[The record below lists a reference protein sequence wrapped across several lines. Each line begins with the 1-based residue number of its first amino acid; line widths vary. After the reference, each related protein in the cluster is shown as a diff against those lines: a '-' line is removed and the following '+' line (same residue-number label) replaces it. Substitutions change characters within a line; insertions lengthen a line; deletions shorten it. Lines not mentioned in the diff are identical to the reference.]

1 MSTLARELENYLAVR
16 RSLGFDLRTSARFLR
31 RFVSFVES
39 QGADHVTTDLFLR
52 WQAAFGRA
60 ASSTWAAR
68 LGAIRLFA
76 QWLSGIDDRTEV
88 PPKAL
93 IPGRY
98 RRSRPYIYSD
108 QEIARIME
116 EAARLPSVYGL
127 RALTYTTLFGLIAV
141 TGLRVSEAIGLDN
154 GDVDLATGVLTIRQG
169 KSGKVRIVPVAES
182 TSDRLMA
189 YARERDRLLGHA
201 PPSFFASDRG
211 ERPGDCGA
219 RYNFAAVC
227 QRIGLRSAQK
237 FKKHGRG
244 PRIHDLRHTFAARTM
259 INWYCSGKD
268 PEREMLKLST
278 YLGHAHPA
286 HTYWYIEAVPELLEL
301 ASHRAE
307 HSLVREGER

>member
-1 MSTLARELENYLAVR
+1 
-16 RSLGFDLRTSARFLR
+16 LRTSARFLR

-182 TSDRLMA
+182 TSDRLMT
-189 YARERDRLLGHA
+189 YARERDRVG
-201 PPSFFASDRG
+201 SK
-211 ERPGDCGA
+211 
-219 RYNFAAVC
+219 N
-227 QRIGLRSAQK
+227 
-237 FKKHGRG
+237 
-244 PRIHDLRHTFAARTM
+244 
-259 INWYCSGKD
+259 
-268 PEREMLKLST
+268 
-278 YLGHAHPA
+278 
-286 HTYWYIEAVPELLEL
+286 
-301 ASHRAE
+301 
-307 HSLVREGER
+307 